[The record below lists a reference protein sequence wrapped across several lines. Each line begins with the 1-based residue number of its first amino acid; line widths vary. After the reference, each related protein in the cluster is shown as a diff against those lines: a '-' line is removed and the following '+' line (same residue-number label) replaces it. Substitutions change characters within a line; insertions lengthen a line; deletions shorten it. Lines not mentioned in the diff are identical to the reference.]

1 VRREDLVVAAV
12 AIAACIVAF
21 ALTFR
26 FSTTTPAAMMSGMGA
41 EFFPRLVIAVMVLL
55 AVCIAFG
62 IGSPPMEKPAPVPV
76 SVWITAGVLVAFVA
90 AVELLGMWL
99 AAFVLLVGLARMWG
113 EKSYLKTSL
122 AAIGLLAVVYLV
134 FVRVLK
140 GNFPGG
146 LIAGLWS

>member
-1 VRREDLVVAAV
+1 MAAV
-12 AIAACIVAF
+12 SIAGCIIAF

-41 EFFPRLVIAVMVLL
+41 EFFPRLVIAVMVVL

-76 SVWITAGVLVAFVA
+76 SVWITAGVLFAFVA
-90 AVELLGMWL
+90 AVELIGMWL
-99 AAFVLLVGLARMWG
+99 ASFALVVGLGRMWG
-113 EKSYLKTSL
+113 EKRYLKTGLS
-122 AAIGLLAVVYLV
+122 AIGLLAVIYLV
-134 FVRVLK
+134 FVRLLK

>member
-1 VRREDLVVAAV
+1 MAAV
-12 AIAACIVAF
+12 AIAGCIVAF

-41 EFFPRLVIAVMVLL
+41 EFFPRLVIAVIVVL

-62 IGSPPMEKPAPVPV
+62 IGNPPMEKPAPVPV
-76 SVWITAGVLVAFVA
+76 SVWVTAGVLVAFVA
-90 AVELLGMWL
+90 AVELIGMWL
-99 AAFVLLVGLARMWG
+99 ASFVLVVGLGRMWG
-113 EKSYLKTSL
+113 EKSYLKTGV
-122 AAIGLLAVVYLV
+122 AAVGLLAVIYLV

-146 LIAGLWS
+146 LLAGLWS

>member
-1 VRREDLVVAAV
+1 MAAV
-12 AIAACIVAF
+12 AIAGCIVAF

-41 EFFPRLVIAVMVLL
+41 EFFPRLVIAVIVVL

-62 IGSPPMEKPAPVPV
+62 IGNPPMEKPAPVPV
-76 SVWITAGVLVAFVA
+76 SVWATAGVLVAFVA
-90 AVELLGMWL
+90 AVELIGMWL
-99 AAFVLLVGLARMWG
+99 ASFVLVVGLGRMWG
-113 EKSYLKTSL
+113 EKSYLKTGV
-122 AAIGLLAVVYLV
+122 AAVGLLAVIYLV

-146 LIAGLWS
+146 LLAGLWS

>member
-1 VRREDLVVAAV
+1 MATV
-12 AIAACIVAF
+12 AIAGCIVAF

-41 EFFPRLVIAVMVLL
+41 EFFPRLVIAVIVVL

-62 IGSPPMEKPAPVPV
+62 IGNPPMEKPAPVPT
-76 SVWITAGVLVAFVA
+76 SVWITAGALVAFVA
-90 AVELLGMWL
+90 GVQLLGMWL
-99 AAFVLLVGLARMWG
+99 ASFVWMLGLGRMWG
-113 EKSYLKTSL
+113 EKSYLRTGL
-122 AAIGLLAVVYLV
+122 AAIGLLTVIYFV

-140 GNFPGG
+140 GNFPSG

>member
-1 VRREDLVVAAV
+1 MAAV
-12 AIAACIVAF
+12 AIAGCIVAF

-41 EFFPRLVIAVMVLL
+41 EFFPRLVIAVIVVL

-62 IGSPPMEKPAPVPV
+62 IGNPPMEKPAPVPV

-90 AVELLGMWL
+90 AVQLIGMWL
-99 AAFVLLVGLARMWG
+99 ASFVLVLGLGRMWG
-113 EKSYLKTSL
+113 EKSYLKTGL
-122 AAIGLLAVVYLV
+122 AAIGLLAVIYVV

-140 GNFPGG
+140 GNFPSG
-146 LIAGLWS
+146 LVAGLWS

>member
-1 VRREDLVVAAV
+1 
-12 AIAACIVAF
+12 
-21 ALTFR
+21 
-26 FSTTTPAAMMSGMGA
+26 
-41 EFFPRLVIAVMVLL
+41 
-55 AVCIAFG
+55 
-62 IGSPPMEKPAPVPV
+62 
-76 SVWITAGVLVAFVA
+76 
-90 AVELLGMWL
+90 MWL

>member
-1 VRREDLVVAAV
+1 MAAV
-12 AIAACIVAF
+12 AIAGCIVAF

-41 EFFPRLVIAVMVLL
+41 EFFPRLVIAVIVVL

-62 IGSPPMEKPAPVPV
+62 IGNPPMEKPEPVPV

-90 AVELLGMWL
+90 AVQLIGMWL
-99 AAFVLLVGLARMWG
+99 ASFVLVLGLGRIWG
-113 EKSYLKTSL
+113 EKSYLRTGL
-122 AAIGLLAVVYLV
+122 AAIGLLAVIYFV

-140 GNFPGG
+140 GNFPSG

>member
-12 AIAACIVAF
+12 AIAACVVAF
-21 ALTFR
+21 VLTFR
-26 FSTTTPAAMMSGMGA
+26 FSVTTPAAMMSGMGA
-41 EFFPRLVIAVMVLL
+41 EFFPRLVIAVIVVL

-62 IGSPPMEKPAPVPV
+62 IGSPPMEKPAPIPA
-76 SVWITAGVLVAFVA
+76 SVWITAGVLAVFVA

-99 AAFVLLVGLARMWG
+99 ASFLLLVGLGRMWG
-113 EKSYLKTSL
+113 ERSYLKTGL
-122 AAIGLLAVVYLV
+122 AAVGLLAVVYLV

-146 LIAGLWS
+146 LIMGLWS

>member
-12 AIAACIVAF
+12 AIAGCIVAF

-41 EFFPRLVIAVMVLL
+41 EFFPRLVIAVIVVL

-62 IGSPPMEKPAPVPV
+62 IGNPPMEKPAPVPV

-90 AVELLGMWL
+90 AVQLIGMWL
-99 AAFVLLVGLARMWG
+99 ASFVLVVGLGHMWG
-113 EKSYLKTSL
+113 EKSYLKTGV
-122 AAIGLLAVVYLV
+122 AAVGLLAVIYLV

-140 GNFPGG
+140 GNFPDG
-146 LIAGLWS
+146 LLAGLWS

>member
-1 VRREDLVVAAV
+1 MAAV

-26 FSTTTPAAMMSGMGA
+26 FSATTPAAMMSGMGA
-41 EFFPRLVIAVMVLL
+41 EFFPRLVIALIVVL
-55 AVCIAFG
+55 AVCIALG
-62 IGSPPMEKPAPVPV
+62 IGSPPMERPAPVPV
-76 SVWITAGVLVAFVA
+76 NVWITAGVLLTFVA

-99 AAFVLLVGLARMWG
+99 ASFVLLVGLARMWG
-113 EKSYLKTSL
+113 EKSYLKTGL

-134 FVRVLK
+134 FVRLLK
-140 GNFPGG
+140 SNFPGG

>member
-41 EFFPRLVIAVMVLL
+41 EFFPRLVIAVMVVL

-62 IGSPPMEKPAPVPV
+62 IGNPPMEKPVPVPV
-76 SVWITAGVLVAFVA
+76 SVWITAGALVTFVA

-99 AAFVLLVGLARMWG
+99 ASFVLLVGLARMWG
-113 EKSYLKTSL
+113 EKSYLKTGL

>member
-1 VRREDLVVAAV
+1 MAAV
-12 AIAACIVAF
+12 AIAGCIIAF

-41 EFFPRLVIAVMVLL
+41 EFFPRLVIAVMVVL

-76 SVWITAGVLVAFVA
+76 SVWITAGVLFAFVA
-90 AVELLGMWL
+90 AVELIGMWL
-99 AAFVLLVGLARMWG
+99 ASFALVVGLGRMWG
-113 EKSYLKTSL
+113 EKRYLKTGLS
-122 AAIGLLAVVYLV
+122 AIGLLAVIYLV
-134 FVRVLK
+134 FVRLLK

>member
-1 VRREDLVVAAV
+1 MAVV
-12 AIAACIVAF
+12 AIAGCIVAF

-41 EFFPRLVIAVMVLL
+41 EFFPRLVIAVIVVL

-62 IGSPPMEKPAPVPV
+62 IGNPPMEKPAPVPV

-90 AVELLGMWL
+90 AVQLIGMWL
-99 AAFVLLVGLARMWG
+99 ASFVLVVGLGRMWG
-113 EKSYLKTSL
+113 EKSYLKTGV
-122 AAIGLLAVVYLV
+122 AAVGLLAVIYLV

-146 LIAGLWS
+146 LLAGLWS